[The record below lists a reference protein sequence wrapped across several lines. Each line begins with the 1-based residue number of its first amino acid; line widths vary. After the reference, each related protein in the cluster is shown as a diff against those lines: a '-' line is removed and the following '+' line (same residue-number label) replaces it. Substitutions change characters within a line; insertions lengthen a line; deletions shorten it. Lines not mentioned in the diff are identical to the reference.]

1 MIAQTPENEIERLKA
16 LQEYDILDTLSE
28 AEFDDITKLASHI
41 CEAPIALISLIDE
54 NRQWFKSKVGLNVS
68 ETNRDYAFCSHAIL
82 QNDIFEVK
90 DAIIDPSFKENPL
103 VVNDPRI
110 RFYAGMPLTN
120 RDGFN
125 LGTLCVIDQKP
136 RVLTELHRQNL
147 KILAKQVTALI
158 EARRYKKTIDAL
170 NQKLN
175 EQLTFFSSIINQVPA
190 MIAVWD
196 KHLICQFA
204 NDEYL
209 DLVNQPQAKVIGQH
223 YDHIVPDAA
232 IKITKPY
239 AARALDGEFCQFEL
253 MISKDRLGL
262 CKYKPFF
269 DDNYVVKGFF
279 VVITDI
285 GILKKAQQNAR
296 LLTSIFDQTSDAIVI
311 TDQNHHILNINRGF
325 TKMYGYQKAEIL
337 GKKPDF
343 LIPNHSKEHDSLRVD
358 QKIID
363 HHINLEGH
371 VTNEIWQKTKNGNL
385 IFCRVSVHAIK
396 NEFNKIVFHVAT
408 SIDLTESQKNKTEL
422 QLAKDMLDRTS
433 KMSKVGG
440 WEYAFKS
447 GEIKWSN
454 QCFNIHEIETNVV
467 PFLEDALSYYQ
478 PEARSVIQAA
488 IQKCIETGEP
498 YNLELPLITAKKNR
512 IWVQTT
518 GELIK
523 ENGKA
528 IKLAGTIQDITEK
541 KAQELQKIEHEI
553 NLRNTLVREVHHRIK
568 NNLQGVSGI
577 LSHHAVQNPTI
588 NEPLNQ
594 ANAQLQSV
602 AIIYGLQG
610 KSADNKIELGQLVSA
625 ISQNIAS
632 LWNTKIELN
641 MEEDWKPVTISEKET
656 VPLALVI
663 NELITNAVKHQSLPD
678 SVAITLKFQSVV
690 NSIKTALK
698 DKAIIS
704 ICNHGQYKIKEQC
717 ENSASAIN
725 NTGLNLVQSLLPKNG
740 AYLCWYFEE
749 NKVSV
754 ILELK
759 YPVVTF

>member
-28 AEFDDITKLASHI
+28 AEFDDLTKLASHI
-41 CEAPIALISLIDE
+41 CETPIALISLIDE
-54 NRQWFKSKVGLNVS
+54 GRQWFKSKVGLNVS

-90 DAIIDPSFKENPL
+90 DAIVDPSFKENPL
-103 VVNDPRI
+103 VVNDPSI

-136 RVLTELHRQNL
+136 RVLTELQRQNL

-175 EQLTFFSSIINQVPA
+175 EQLTFFTSIINQVPA

-204 NDEYL
+204 NDDYL
-209 DLVNQPQAKVIGQH
+209 ALVNHPHAKVIGQH
-223 YDHIVPDAA
+223 YDQVVPDIA
-232 IKITKPY
+232 KNITKPY
-239 AARALDGEFCQFEL
+239 VAHVLNGEFCQFEFL
-253 MISKDRLGL
+253 IKENTIGL
-262 CKYKPFF
+262 CKFKPFF
-269 DDNYVVKGFF
+269 DDNDVVKGFF

-285 GILKKAQQNAR
+285 GILNIGILKKAEQNAR
-296 LLTSIFDQTSDAIVI
+296 LLSSIFDQTSDAIVI
-311 TDQNHHILNINRGF
+311 TDQNHHILNINHGF

-343 LIPNHSKEHDSLRVD
+343 LTPNHSKEHDYLRVD
-358 QKIID
+358 QKTID

-422 QLAKDMLDRTS
+422 QIAKDMLDRTS

-454 QCFNIHEIETNVV
+454 QCFNIYEIESNVV

-488 IQKCIETGEP
+488 IQKCIETGKP
-498 YNLELPLITAKKNR
+498 YNLELPFITAKKNP

-523 ENGKA
+523 ENGKPV
-528 IKLAGTIQDITEK
+528 KLAGTIQDITEK
-541 KAQELQKIEHEI
+541 KEQELQKIQYEI

-588 NEPLNQ
+588 SEPFNQ

-602 AIIYGLQG
+602 AVIHGLQG
-610 KSADNKIELGQLVSA
+610 ANNDQEIELTALIQA
-625 ISQNIAS
+625 ISRNIMDIWRVNISIDIAKGTQKALLS
-632 LWNTKIELN
+632 IKENTPI
-641 MEEDWKPVTISEKET
+641 
-656 VPLALVI
+656 ALI
-663 NELITNAVKHQSLPD
+663 LNELITNAVKHRTINTDIDIS
-678 SVAITLKFQSVV
+678 INTLKNNSNNDQFNIKITNAGKYKSPDYLQSITPSQDGLGLVA
-690 NSIKTALK
+690 SLMPKT
-698 DKAIIS
+698 
-704 ICNHGQYKIKEQC
+704 
-717 ENSASAIN
+717 
-725 NTGLNLVQSLLPKNG
+725 G
-740 AYLCWYFEE
+740 AYLQWLFED
-749 NKVSV
+749 KATSA
-754 ILELK
+754 ILELR
-759 YPVVTF
+759 YPVINFH